1 MIEKKKRWL
10 QHGVFKFVHPSI
22 YSVKIASLL
31 LWGLMYG
38 KRKNPELQNMIRE
51 SFPMCV
57 SSFTILMKLSVNV
70 TLPREDL
77 DFSHCWKTFSIS
89 FLCQMCVYSF
99 LLWHWFEWT
108 PRQLCGRKTW
118 QILKQLHLVYWPG
131 ESSYR
136 LENVISVHPSLWTR
150 GDQLLKDRW
159 SLSQFLGDFTS
170 SICPY
175 KVLLSDVTVSTE
187 FRPQMWLGNVAT
199 A

>member
-1 MIEKKKRWL
+1 
-10 QHGVFKFVHPSI
+10 
-22 YSVKIASLL
+22 
-31 LWGLMYG
+31 
-38 KRKNPELQNMIRE
+38 MIRE

-57 SSFTILMKLSVNV
+57 SSFTILMKFSVNA
-70 TLPREDL
+70 TLRREDL

-136 LENVISVHPSLWTR
+136 LENVISVHPPLWTR

-170 SICPY
+170 FYLSLQSPSQWRHGVNRVQTLDVIRQRCDSIIHIWELP
-175 KVLLSDVTVSTE
+175 
-187 FRPQMWLGNVAT
+187 F
-199 A
+199 